1 MPLRHLRLLWTC
13 CPGSNGTAA
22 QTKPVW
28 IKVYPEACGRL
39 KSQVEEQKG
48 LSKKEFCGHQ
58 TRCCVWQTPNTTHVC
73 KHATPSWSIMMWGC
87 FSAAGPGRL
96 LKVEDKREILE
107 DIQTQSARELLL
119 CRRSVSHQVSLLKH
133 TAKAT
138 WMWFKDKVNVAG
150 RPSQSSDFSPIGN
163 LWRFLKRA
171 VHAWHKDTF
180 SQFSCSSRGNKDNC
194 ITRQLCGHFQERLLR
209 VSADFQGS

>member
-1 MPLRHLRLLWTC
+1 MGQQHKQSQSELKFTQRHVGDSKVKWKNRRGCLRKSFAGIRL
-13 CPGSNGTAA
+13 NAD
-22 QTKPVW
+22 TK
-28 IKVYPEACGRL
+28 
-39 KSQVEEQKG
+39 
-48 LSKKEFCGHQ
+48 H
-58 TRCCVWQTPNTTHVC
+58 QTPNTKHVC

-96 LKVEDKREILE
+96 LKVENKREILE

-138 WMWFKDKVNVAG
+138 WKWFKDKVNVAG
-150 RPSQSSDFSPIGN
+150 RLSQSSDFSLIGN

-180 SQFSCSSRGNKDNC
+180 SQFSCSSRGIKDNC

>member
-1 MPLRHLRLLWTC
+1 MPLRHLWLLWTC

-28 IKVYPEACGRL
+28 IKVYPKACGRL
-39 KSQVEEQKG
+39 KSQVEEHTG

-58 TRCCVWQTPNTTHVC
+58 TRCCVWQKPNTTHIC

-119 CRRSVSHQVSLLKH
+119 CRRSVSHQVSHLKH

-138 WMWFKDKVNVAG
+138 WKWFKDKVNVESKL
-150 RPSQSSDFSPIGN
+150 RFQSDREFVAVFEKGCSCLTERYIFSVLMFFPG
-163 LWRFLKRA
+163 
-171 VHAWHKDTF
+171 H
-180 SQFSCSSRGNKDNC
+180 Q
-194 ITRQLCGHFQERLLR
+194 RQLHYETAVWTFPGKIVE
-209 VSADFQGS
+209 S